1 MPAIAREKLWT
12 RDFVFG
18 TAVNFLIMVNYYG
31 LMVVVAD
38 YAMKTYDAPAATAGL
53 AASIFVIGAL
63 IARLFSGRIMDRV
76 GRKRLL
82 IIGAVLEVAFSA
94 LYLTGLGLWLLFAL
108 RLLHGIAFGTCS
120 TAIGTIV
127 TALVPDNRKGEGV
140 GYYMLSVTLGA
151 AIGPFLGMFLTQN
164 AGFQTLFLV
173 AAAVALACLLAA
185 TQLRVPKNPV
195 SAETVARKASD
206 IARDERIEQAGGFR
220 VPRPSL
226 TNYLESSVIPIG
238 AVCALLFFCYSSL
251 LAFLTPF
258 AAENGLETPASF
270 FFVVYAIATFVTRP
284 FTGKL
289 FDRKGDRVVMV
300 PAFIAFIVGMGLLAT
315 VYQPTAMLI
324 AAALLGFGV
333 GTVQASGLALAVRLA
348 PDDRLSLANST
359 FYILLDIGVGVGPL
373 LLGIVQPLWGYRGLF
388 EAMSLV
394 AIVALAAYLLV
405 SRKKGAMSDRPPRSP
420 LQALPNPFKPRRLRR
435 TRRSLRL
442 HLESGEDY
450 PSAGWNVSLSGAKD
464 CMASMV
470 RANSSS
476 SSQPSISAPE
486 RMTSRLTPAA
496 KRLSLNFFF
505 SDFTSKSMTLF
516 EGRITTAAPM
526 RPVSSSEA
534 NRIFS
539 ICSSGFGSSG
549 LKSEVWLWMARM
561 SSGEPPAASM
571 SGAA

>member
-1 MPAIAREKLWT
+1 MATTAREKLWT

-18 TAVNFLIMVNYYG
+18 TTVNFLVMLNYYG

-38 YAMKTYDAPAATAGL
+38 YAMKTYDAAASTAGL

-94 LYLTGLGLWLLFAL
+94 LYLVGVGLWLLFVV
-108 RLLHGIAFGTCS
+108 RLLHGIAFGMCS
-120 TAIGTIV
+120 TSIGTIV

-164 AGFQTLFLV
+164 AGFQTLFIV
-173 AAAVALACLLAA
+173 TAAVAGACLLAA
-185 TQLRVPKNPV
+185 TQVRVPKTPV
-195 SAETVARKASD
+195 PSERVAQKAND
-206 IARDERIEQAGGFR
+206 IARDERTEQAGGFR
-220 VPRPSL
+220 VPRPRVA
-226 TNYLESSVIPIG
+226 NYLKTSVIPIS

-258 AAENGLETPASF
+258 AAESGLEAPASF

-289 FDRKGDRVVMV
+289 FDRKGDRAVMI
-300 PAFIAFIVGMGLLAT
+300 PAFIAFIFGMGLLAT
-315 VYQPTAMLI
+315 VYRPAAMLI

-333 GTVQASGLALAVRLA
+333 GTIQASGLALAVRIA

-388 EAMSLV
+388 EAMSFV
-394 AIVALAAYLLV
+394 AIVALAAYLVV
-405 SRKKGAMSDRPPRSP
+405 SRRKGTM
-420 LQALPNPFKPRRLRR
+420 RRK
-435 TRRSLRL
+435 
-442 HLESGEDY
+442 LEE
-450 PSAGWNVSLSGAKD
+450 A
-464 CMASMV
+464 
-470 RANSSS
+470 
-476 SSQPSISAPE
+476 E
-486 RMTSRLTPAA
+486 R
-496 KRLSLNFFF
+496 
-505 SDFTSKSMTLF
+505 
-516 EGRITTAAPM
+516 E
-526 RPVSSSEA
+526 
-534 NRIFS
+534 
-539 ICSSGFGSSG
+539 
-549 LKSEVWLWMARM
+549 
-561 SSGEPPAASM
+561 
-571 SGAA
+571 